1 MELPLEQTS
10 CRIIV
15 RHLLSGALRPCKQ
28 DNMYAGG
35 QAKDANDVEAAVAAY
50 GAAPGGQAM
59 MKSEA
64 KAAAEAA
71 ASGIYVTF
79 QSPNESECCRV
90 QSNSSCLCGHALKSH
105 EAPKGGGSR
114 MKPPACT
121 KCACSKFRYAPTRP
135 EECGQWWLPRRRD
148 FNIKAWRARV
158 RKSPHEYACLNC
170 NAKIPDH
177 ETVFETERARRNA
190 GRPVGDDFAPLA
202 ATPQL
207 QQLVLGDKAR
217 RSLGTTL
224 HPDAL
229 ADPDARR
236 DPRHPR
242 DLGRDRALL
251 GVRNNHDLEE
261 LAATGAISAAEY
273 HRQITGSA
281 AVVATPA
288 GGSYLTNMGVA
299 PPPRG
304 RGAYVRRR

>member
-1 MELPLEQTS
+1 
-10 CRIIV
+10 
-15 RHLLSGALRPCKQ
+15 
-28 DNMYAGG
+28 MYAGG
-35 QAKDANDVEAAVAAY
+35 QAKDATDVEAAVAAY

-64 KAAAEAA
+64 RAAAEAA

-90 QSNSSCLCGHALKSH
+90 QSNSSCLCGHELKSH
-105 EAPKGGGSR
+105 EAPKGGGSC

-177 ETVFETERARRNA
+177 ETVFETERARRDA
-190 GRPVGDDFAPLA
+190 GRPVGDAFAPLA

-207 QQLVLGDKAR
+207 QQLVLGDQ
-217 RSLGTTL
+217 
-224 HPDAL
+224 
-229 ADPDARR
+229 ARR

-261 LAATGAISAAEY
+261 LAATGQISAAEY

-281 AVVATPA
+281 AVVSTPA